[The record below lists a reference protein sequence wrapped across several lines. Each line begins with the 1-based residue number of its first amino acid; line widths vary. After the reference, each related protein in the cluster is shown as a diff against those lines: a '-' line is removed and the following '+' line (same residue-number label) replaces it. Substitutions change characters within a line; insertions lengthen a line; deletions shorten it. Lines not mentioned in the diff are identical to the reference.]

1 MARYHNHC
9 RRSHASFGIVLLLA
23 LSVTACGVG
32 GVSLDSSEYS
42 KIASADPLV
51 TGTVVDDG
59 VTDVDPQDWKTVQD
73 AISTSFST
81 LEDGGT
87 TQWNNESTGSN
98 GSIVPEPIITNAQG
112 EICRPFQTTLDTIS
126 GVENFDGY
134 ACKQRN
140 GSWRITKVAPTESE
154 SETEAQMPAKLPA
167 AS

>member
-9 RRSHASFGIVLLLA
+9 RGSHASFGLVLLLA
-23 LSVTACGVG
+23 LSVAACGVG
-32 GVSLDSSEYS
+32 GVSLDSSEYG

-87 TQWNNESTGSN
+87 AQWNNENTGSN
-98 GSIVPEPIITNAQG
+98 GSIVPEPITTNAQG

-154 SETEAQMPAKLPA
+154 IESQIPAKLPS